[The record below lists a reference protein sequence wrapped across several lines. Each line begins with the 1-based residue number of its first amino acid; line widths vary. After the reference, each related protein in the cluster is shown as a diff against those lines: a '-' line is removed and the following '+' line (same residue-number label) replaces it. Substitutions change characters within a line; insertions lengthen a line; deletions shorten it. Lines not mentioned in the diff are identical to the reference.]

1 MPRLELILLNLV
13 NVDGCDGRQHNP
25 GEAHSPPGGAIRRV
39 SSQLILGKCRI
50 R

>member
-1 MPRLELILLNLV
+1 MPRLELILPNLT
-13 NVDGCDGRQHNP
+13 NADGCDDRQRNP

-39 SSQLILGKCRI
+39 LSQLILGKCRI